1 MMELTVWPNG
11 MPVFVIPNAEIMLT
25 SDMELTRTKRDN
37 LLFSELNNKY
47 FPDKGEKIA
56 GLWATPRIPDI
67 GIYKLTAKKRLDG
80 KFEWV
85 HFQHR
90 PDDTRKVLL
99 RGEVASKGLLGAVL
113 SVTNSTLSR
122 VYGVV
127 MQAAEFYASTT
138 DGGKFGGPV
147 Q

>member
-1 MMELTVWPNG
+1 MSCPDLRSQAV
-11 MPVFVIPNAEIMLT
+11 
-25 SDMELTRTKRDN
+25 
-37 LLFSELNNKY
+37 LNI
-47 FPDKGEKIA
+47 DAGEEIA

-99 RGEVASKGLLGAVL
+99 RGEVASGDLLGAIL

-122 VYGVV
+122 IYGVV
-127 MQAAEFYASTT
+127 MQAADFSASTT
-138 DGGKFGGPV
+138 DGKKFDGPV